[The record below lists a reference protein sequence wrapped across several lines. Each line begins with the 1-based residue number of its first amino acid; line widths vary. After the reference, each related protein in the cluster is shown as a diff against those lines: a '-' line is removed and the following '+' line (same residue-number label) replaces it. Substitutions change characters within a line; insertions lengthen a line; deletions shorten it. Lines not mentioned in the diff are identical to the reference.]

1 MVDPQ
6 VMLQRH
12 GTPVLPPMAIIVM
25 VLLTLFGFWAHHAE
39 LDQIVIAM
47 GKVAPRGEVKV
58 IQHLEGG
65 IIETF
70 HVEEGDHVA
79 VNDPLVTLDLAGRGI
94 NEQELKVRL
103 NHRLLARVRLEAEA
117 SGHVLRFPEGL
128 VELRPTQVAA
138 EKSAYEARA
147 TELKSALSVLD
158 RQKEQRIR
166 KLSELKATRSSLE
179 KSLDRRRLAKA
190 RLEGEAL
197 GKEPVFPKAIAAR
210 RPALLKSEIAA
221 FEAHQKELKSALL
234 VLDQQKEQRVRKLS
248 ELKATRSSLE
258 KSLDRR
264 RLAKARLEGEALG
277 KQPVF
282 PKAIMAR
289 RPALLKSEIAA
300 FDAHQKELKSALIV
314 LKRQQG
320 QRLSK
325 IEELK
330 ASRDSLTRSL
340 AFDRKELVV
349 QEKLYKEQLSSQLEL
364 IGARQKFEDKR
375 GQLEVIKRA
384 ILTQQA
390 EHKEL
395 AARRDETVARFR
407 SQARDQAASNE
418 GEILAEH
425 LGQLEVVKRTMDTMR
440 AEFDEFDARFDETIA
455 RFRSQAR
462 DQAASNE
469 GEILAEHLGQLEVVK
484 RTIDT
489 VGAESDE
496 FDARFDETIARF
508 RRRAR
513 DESTANEA
521 EISALTERLGVASAQ
536 QGRAVIRSP
545 IEGEVKNFRYHTV
558 GGVVGAG
565 EAILEIVPLLEQ
577 LVIDSK
583 SAPADRGLIR
593 AGLAAEVKLT
603 AYDFLRYGS
612 LYGEISHVAS
622 DTTFDEAMGPYYR
635 VVVTT
640 EQGYIGDDA
649 TQHQITPGMDA
660 IVEIKVGTQTVLQAL
675 IRPVARVWSEAM
687 REPG

>member
-94 NEQELKVRL
+94 NEQELQVRL

-425 LGQLEVVKRTMDTMR
+425 LGQLEVVKRT
-440 AEFDEFDARFDETIA
+440 
-455 RFRSQAR
+455 
-462 DQAASNE
+462 
-469 GEILAEHLGQLEVVK
+469 
-484 RTIDT
+484 IDT

-622 DTTFDEAMGPYYR
+622 DTSFDEAMGPYYR

>member
-94 NEQELKVRL
+94 NEQELQVRL

-179 KSLDRRRLAKA
+179 KSLDRRRLVKA

-289 RPALLKSEIAA
+289 RPALLKSELAA
-300 FDAHQKELKSALIV
+300 FEAHQKELKSALIV

>member
-1 MVDPQ
+1 MVDPR
-6 VMLQRH
+6 VMLQRY

-39 LDQIVIAM
+39 LDQIVTAM

-79 VNDPLVTLDLAGRGI
+79 INDPLVTLDLAGRGL
-94 NEQELKVRL
+94 NEQELQVRL
-103 NHRLLARVRLEAEA
+103 NHRLLTRTRLEAEA
-117 SGHVLRFPEGL
+117 SGHALRFEEEL

-138 EKSAYEARA
+138 EKNAYQARA
-147 TELKSALSVLD
+147 AELKSALSVLD

-166 KLSELKATRSSLE
+166 KLSELEATRSSLE
-179 KSLDRRRLAKA
+179 KSLDRRRLTKA

-197 GKEPVFPKAIAAR
+197 GKKPVFPKAIVAR
-210 RPALLKSEIAA
+210 RPELLKSE
-221 FEAHQKELKSALL
+221 L
-234 VLDQQKEQRVRKLS
+234 
-248 ELKATRSSLE
+248 
-258 KSLDRR
+258 
-264 RLAKARLEGEALG
+264 
-277 KQPVF
+277 
-282 PKAIMAR
+282 
-289 RPALLKSEIAA
+289 AA
-300 FDAHQKELKSALIV
+300 FDAHQKDLRGTLLVI
-314 LKRQQG
+314 KRQQS

-330 ASRDSLTRSL
+330 ANRDSLSRSL
-340 AFDRKELVV
+340 EFDRKELVV
-349 QEKLYKEQLSSQLEL
+349 QEKLYKEQLSSEL
-364 IGARQKFEDKR
+364 TLIAARQKVEDKLGR
-375 GQLEVIKRA
+375 LQVIKRA
-384 ILTQQA
+384 ILTAQA

-395 AARRDETVARFR
+395 AARRGEAVARFR

-418 GEILAEH
+418 GAILTEN
-425 LGQLEVVKRTMDTMR
+425 LGQLEVVKRTIDTMR
-440 AEFDEFDARFDETIA
+440 AELEEFDARFDETIA
-455 RFRSQAR
+455 RFRRMAR

-469 GEILAEHLGQLEVVK
+469 GEILAEHMGQLEVVK
-484 RTIDT
+484 RAIDT
-489 VGAESDE
+489 VRAEADE

-513 DESTANEA
+513 DESTANEV
-521 EISALTERLGVASAQ
+521 EISALTERLNIASAQ

-565 EAILEIVPLLEQ
+565 QAILEIVPVLEQ

-612 LYGEISHVAS
+612 LDGEISHVAS
-622 DTTFDEAMGPYYR
+622 DTSFDETMGPYYR

-640 EQGYIGDDA
+640 EQAYIGDDA

-675 IRPVARVWSEAM
+675 IRPVARVWSEAL

>member
-94 NEQELKVRL
+94 NEQELQVRL

-197 GKEPVFPKAIAAR
+197 GKEPVFPKEIVAR

-622 DTTFDEAMGPYYR
+622 DTSFDEAMGPYYR

>member
-1 MVDPQ
+1 MVDPR
-6 VMLQRH
+6 VMLQRY

-39 LDQIVIAM
+39 LDQIVTAM

-79 VNDPLVTLDLAGRGI
+79 INDPLVTLDLAGRGL
-94 NEQELKVRL
+94 NEQELQVRL
-103 NHRLLARVRLEAEA
+103 NHRLLTRARLEAEA
-117 SGHVLRFPEGL
+117 SGHVLRFEEEL

-138 EKSAYEARA
+138 EKNAYQARA
-147 TELKSALSVLD
+147 AELKSALSVLD

-166 KLSELKATRSSLE
+166 KLSELEATRSSLE
-179 KSLDRRRLAKA
+179 KSLDRRRLTKA

-197 GKEPVFPKAIAAR
+197 GKKPVFPKAIVAR
-210 RPALLKSEIAA
+210 RPELLKSE
-221 FEAHQKELKSALL
+221 L
-234 VLDQQKEQRVRKLS
+234 
-248 ELKATRSSLE
+248 
-258 KSLDRR
+258 
-264 RLAKARLEGEALG
+264 
-277 KQPVF
+277 
-282 PKAIMAR
+282 
-289 RPALLKSEIAA
+289 AA
-300 FDAHQKELKSALIV
+300 FDAHQKELRGALLVI
-314 LKRQQG
+314 KRQQG

-330 ASRDSLTRSL
+330 ANRDSLSRSL
-340 AFDRKELVV
+340 EFDRKELVV
-349 QEKLYKEQLSSQLEL
+349 QEKLYKEQLSSEL
-364 IGARQKFEDKR
+364 TLIAARQKVEDKLGR
-375 GQLEVIKRA
+375 LQVIKRS
-384 ILTQQA
+384 ILTAQA

-395 AARRDETVARFR
+395 AARRGEAVARFR

-418 GEILAEH
+418 GAILTE
-425 LGQLEVVKRTMDTMR
+425 
-440 AEFDEFDARFDETIA
+440 
-455 RFRSQAR
+455 
-462 DQAASNE
+462 N
-469 GEILAEHLGQLEVVK
+469 LGQLEVVK

-489 VGAESDE
+489 VRAEADE

-513 DESTANEA
+513 DESTANEV
-521 EISALTERLGVASAQ
+521 EISALTERLNIASAQ

-545 IEGEVKNFRYHTV
+545 IEGEVKNFRYHTI

-565 EAILEIVPLLEQ
+565 QAILEIVPVLEQ

-593 AGLAAEVKLT
+593 TGLAAEVKLT

-612 LYGEISHVAS
+612 LDGEISHVAS
-622 DTTFDEAMGPYYR
+622 DTSFDETMGPYYR

-640 EQGYIGDDA
+640 EQAYIGDDP

-660 IVEIKVGTQTVLQAL
+660 IVEIKVGRQTVLQAL
-675 IRPVARVWSEAM
+675 IRPVARVWSEAL

>member
-1 MVDPQ
+1 MVDPR
-6 VMLQRH
+6 VMLQRY

-39 LDQIVIAM
+39 LDQIVTAM

-79 VNDPLVTLDLAGRGI
+79 INDPLVTLDLAGRGL
-94 NEQELKVRL
+94 NEQELQVRL
-103 NHRLLARVRLEAEA
+103 NHRLLTRARLEAEA
-117 SGHVLRFPEGL
+117 SGHVLRFAEEL

-138 EKSAYEARA
+138 EKNAYQARA
-147 TELKSALSVLD
+147 AELKSALSVLD

-166 KLSELKATRSSLE
+166 KLSELEATRSSLE
-179 KSLDRRRLAKA
+179 KSLDRRRLTKA

-197 GKEPVFPKAIAAR
+197 GKKPVFPKAIVAR
-210 RPALLKSEIAA
+210 RPELLKSE
-221 FEAHQKELKSALL
+221 L
-234 VLDQQKEQRVRKLS
+234 
-248 ELKATRSSLE
+248 
-258 KSLDRR
+258 
-264 RLAKARLEGEALG
+264 
-277 KQPVF
+277 
-282 PKAIMAR
+282 
-289 RPALLKSEIAA
+289 AA
-300 FDAHQKELKSALIV
+300 FDAHQKELRGALLVI
-314 LKRQQG
+314 KRQQG

-330 ASRDSLTRSL
+330 ANRDSLSRSL
-340 AFDRKELVV
+340 EFDRKELVV
-349 QEKLYKEQLSSQLEL
+349 QEKLYKEQLSSEL
-364 IGARQKFEDKR
+364 TLIAARQKVEDKQGR
-375 GQLEVIKRA
+375 LQVIKRA
-384 ILTQQA
+384 ILTAQA

-395 AARRDETVARFR
+395 AARRGEAVARFR

-418 GEILAEH
+418 GAILTEN
-425 LGQLEVVKRTMDTMR
+425 LGQLEVVKRTIDTMR
-440 AEFDEFDARFDETIA
+440 AELEEFDARFDETIA
-455 RFRSQAR
+455 RFRRQAR

-469 GEILAEHLGQLEVVK
+469 GEILAEHMGQLEVVK

-489 VGAESDE
+489 VRAEADE

-513 DESTANEA
+513 DESTANEV
-521 EISALTERLGVASAQ
+521 EISALNERLNIASAQ

-565 EAILEIVPLLEQ
+565 QAILEIVPVLEQ

-593 AGLAAEVKLT
+593 TGLAAEVKLT

-612 LYGEISHVAS
+612 LDGEISHVAS
-622 DTTFDEAMGPYYR
+622 DTSFDETMGPYYR

-640 EQGYIGDDA
+640 EQAYIGDDA

-675 IRPVARVWSEAM
+675 IRPVARVWSEAL

>member
-1 MVDPQ
+1 MVDPR
-6 VMLQRH
+6 VMLQRY

-39 LDQIVIAM
+39 LDQIVTAM

-79 VNDPLVTLDLAGRGI
+79 INDPLVTLDLAGRGL
-94 NEQELKVRL
+94 NEQELQVRL
-103 NHRLLARVRLEAEA
+103 NHRLLTRTRLEAEA
-117 SGHVLRFPEGL
+117 SGHALRFEEEL

-138 EKSAYEARA
+138 EKNAYQARA
-147 TELKSALSVLD
+147 AELKSALSVLD

-166 KLSELKATRSSLE
+166 KLSELEATRSSLE
-179 KSLDRRRLAKA
+179 KSLDRRRLTKA

-197 GKEPVFPKAIAAR
+197 GKKPVFPKAIVAR
-210 RPALLKSEIAA
+210 RPELLKSE
-221 FEAHQKELKSALL
+221 L
-234 VLDQQKEQRVRKLS
+234 
-248 ELKATRSSLE
+248 
-258 KSLDRR
+258 
-264 RLAKARLEGEALG
+264 
-277 KQPVF
+277 
-282 PKAIMAR
+282 
-289 RPALLKSEIAA
+289 AA
-300 FDAHQKELKSALIV
+300 FDAHQKELRGALLVI
-314 LKRQQG
+314 KRQQG

-330 ASRDSLTRSL
+330 ANRDSLSRSL
-340 AFDRKELVV
+340 EFDRKELVV
-349 QEKLYKEQLSSQLEL
+349 QEKLYKEQLSSEL
-364 IGARQKFEDKR
+364 TLIAARQKVEDKLGR
-375 GQLEVIKRA
+375 LQVIKRA
-384 ILTQQA
+384 ILTAQA

-395 AARRDETVARFR
+395 AARRGEAVARFR

-418 GEILAEH
+418 GAILTEN
-425 LGQLEVVKRTMDTMR
+425 LGQLEVVKRTIDTMR
-440 AEFDEFDARFDETIA
+440 AELEEFDARFDETIA
-455 RFRSQAR
+455 RFRRQAR

-469 GEILAEHLGQLEVVK
+469 GEILAEHMGQLEVVK

-489 VGAESDE
+489 VRAEADE

-513 DESTANEA
+513 DESTANEV
-521 EISALTERLGVASAQ
+521 EISALTERLNIASAQ

-565 EAILEIVPLLEQ
+565 QAILEIVPVLEQ

-593 AGLAAEVKLT
+593 TGLAAEVKLT

-612 LYGEISHVAS
+612 LDGEISHVAS
-622 DTTFDEAMGPYYR
+622 DTSFDETMGPYYR

-640 EQGYIGDDA
+640 EQAYIGDDA

-660 IVEIKVGTQTVLQAL
+660 IVEIKVGRQTVLQAL
-675 IRPVARVWSEAM
+675 IRPVARVWSEAL

>member
-25 VLLTLFGFWAHHAE
+25 VLLTLFGFWAHHTE

-70 HVEEGDHVA
+70 HVEEGDHVGI
-79 VNDPLVTLDLAGRGI
+79 NDPLVTLDLAGRGI
-94 NEQELKVRL
+94 NEQELQVRL

-138 EKSAYEARA
+138 EKSAYAARA

-197 GKEPVFPKAIAAR
+197 GKQPVFPKAIAAR
-210 RPALLKSEIAA
+210 RPALLKSELAA
-221 FEAHQKELKSALL
+221 FDAHQKELKSALL
-234 VLDQQKEQRVRKLS
+234 VLDQQKEQRVRKLL

-289 RPALLKSEIAA
+289 RPALLKSELAA
-300 FDAHQKELKSALIV
+300 FEAHQKELKSALIV

-330 ASRDSLTRSL
+330 ASRDSVTRSL

-364 IGARQKFEDKR
+364 IAARQKVEDKR
-375 GQLEVIKRA
+375 GQLQVIKRA

-407 SQARDQAASNE
+407 RQARDQAAANE

-462 DQAASNE
+462 DQAANNE

-489 VGAESDE
+489 VRAESDE

-521 EISALTERLGVASAQ
+521 EISALTERLSVASAQ

-622 DTTFDEAMGPYYR
+622 DTSFDEAMGPYYR

>member
-94 NEQELKVRL
+94 NEQELQVRL

-166 KLSELKATRSSLE
+166 KLSELEATRSSLE

-197 GKEPVFPKAIAAR
+197 GKKPVFPKAIVAR
-210 RPALLKSEIAA
+210 RPALLKSEMAA
-221 FEAHQKELKSALL
+221 FDAHRKELKSAL
-234 VLDQQKEQRVRKLS
+234 
-248 ELKATRSSLE
+248 T
-258 KSLDRR
+258 
-264 RLAKARLEGEALG
+264 
-277 KQPVF
+277 
-282 PKAIMAR
+282 
-289 RPALLKSEIAA
+289 
-300 FDAHQKELKSALIV
+300 V

-330 ASRDSLTRSL
+330 AGRDSLTRSL

-349 QEKLYKEQLSSQLEL
+349 QEKLYKEQLSSQLTL
-364 IGARQKFEDKR
+364 IGARQKVEDKR
-375 GQLEVIKRA
+375 GQLQVIKRA

-407 SQARDQAASNE
+407 R
-418 GEILAEH
+418 
-425 LGQLEVVKRTMDTMR
+425 
-440 AEFDEFDARFDETIA
+440 
-455 RFRSQAR
+455 QAR

-489 VGAESDE
+489 VRAESDE

-521 EISALTERLGVASAQ
+521 EISALTERLNVASAQ

-622 DTTFDEAMGPYYR
+622 DTSFDEAMGPYYR
-635 VVVTT
+635 VVVIT
-640 EQGYIGDDA
+640 EQGYIGDDP

-675 IRPVARVWSEAM
+675 IRPVARVWSEAL

>member
-70 HVEEGDHVA
+70 HVEEGDHVGI
-79 VNDPLVTLDLAGRGI
+79 NDPLVTLDLAGRGI
-94 NEQELKVRL
+94 NEQELRVRL

-128 VELRPTQVAA
+128 IELRPTQVAA

-190 RLEGEAL
+190 RLEAEAL
-197 GKEPVFPKAIAAR
+197 GKKPVFPKAIVAR
-210 RPALLKSEIAA
+210 RPALLRSEMAA

-234 VLDQQKEQRVRKLS
+234 VLDQQKEQRTRKLS

-264 RLAKARLEGEALG
+264 RLARARLEGEALG

-282 PKAIMAR
+282 PKAIVAR
-289 RPALLKSEIAA
+289 RPALLKSELAA
-300 FDAHQKELKSALIV
+300 FEAHQKELKSALIV

-325 IEELK
+325 IEGLK
-330 ASRDSLTRSL
+330 ANRDSLTRSL

-364 IGARQKFEDKR
+364 IGARQKVEDKR
-375 GQLEVIKRA
+375 GQLQVIKRA

-407 SQARDQAASNE
+407 SQARDRAANNE

-425 LGQLEVVKRTMDTMR
+425 LGQLEVVKRTMETMR
-440 AEFDEFDARFDETIA
+440 AELDEFDARFDETIA
-455 RFRSQAR
+455 RFQRQAR

-489 VGAESDE
+489 VRAESDE

-521 EISALTERLGVASAQ
+521 EVSALIERLNIASAQ

-622 DTTFDEAMGPYYR
+622 DTNFDEAMGPYYR
-635 VVVTT
+635 VVVIT

>member
-1 MVDPQ
+1 MVDPR
-6 VMLQRH
+6 VMLQRY

-39 LDQIVIAM
+39 LDQIVTAM

-79 VNDPLVTLDLAGRGI
+79 INDPLVTLDLAGRGL
-94 NEQELKVRL
+94 NEQELQVRL
-103 NHRLLARVRLEAEA
+103 NHRLLTRARLEAEA
-117 SGHVLRFPEGL
+117 SGHVLRFEEEL

-138 EKSAYEARA
+138 EKNAYQARA
-147 TELKSALSVLD
+147 AELKSALSVLD

-166 KLSELKATRSSLE
+166 KLSELEATRSSLE
-179 KSLDRRRLAKA
+179 KSLDRRRLTKA

-197 GKEPVFPKAIAAR
+197 GKKPVFPKAIVAR
-210 RPALLKSEIAA
+210 RPELLKSE
-221 FEAHQKELKSALL
+221 L
-234 VLDQQKEQRVRKLS
+234 
-248 ELKATRSSLE
+248 
-258 KSLDRR
+258 
-264 RLAKARLEGEALG
+264 
-277 KQPVF
+277 
-282 PKAIMAR
+282 
-289 RPALLKSEIAA
+289 AA
-300 FDAHQKELKSALIV
+300 FDAHQKELRGALLVI
-314 LKRQQG
+314 KRQQG

-330 ASRDSLTRSL
+330 ANRDSLSRSL
-340 AFDRKELVV
+340 EFDRKELVV
-349 QEKLYKEQLSSQLEL
+349 QEKLYKEQLSSEL
-364 IGARQKFEDKR
+364 TLIAARQKVEDKLGR
-375 GQLEVIKRA
+375 LQVIKRA
-384 ILTQQA
+384 ILTAQA

-395 AARRDETVARFR
+395 AARRGEAVARFR

-418 GEILAEH
+418 GAILTEN
-425 LGQLEVVKRTMDTMR
+425 LGQLEVVKRTIDTMR
-440 AEFDEFDARFDETIA
+440 AELEEFDARFEETIA
-455 RFRSQAR
+455 RFRRQAR

-469 GEILAEHLGQLEVVK
+469 GEILAEHMGQLEVVK

-489 VGAESDE
+489 VRAESDE

-513 DESTANEA
+513 DESTANEV
-521 EISALTERLGVASAQ
+521 EISALTERLNIASAQ

-545 IEGEVKNFRYHTV
+545 IEGEVKNFRYHTI

-565 EAILEIVPLLEQ
+565 QAILEIVPVLEQ

-593 AGLAAEVKLT
+593 TGLAAEVKLT

-612 LYGEISHVAS
+612 LDGEISHVAS
-622 DTTFDEAMGPYYR
+622 DTSFDETMGPYYR

-640 EQGYIGDDA
+640 EQAYIGDDA

-675 IRPVARVWSEAM
+675 IRPVARVWSEAL

>member
-1 MVDPQ
+1 MVDPR
-6 VMLQRH
+6 VMLQRY

-39 LDQIVIAM
+39 LDQIVTAM

-79 VNDPLVTLDLAGRGI
+79 INDPLVTLDLAGRGL
-94 NEQELKVRL
+94 NEQELQVRL
-103 NHRLLARVRLEAEA
+103 NHRLLTRARLEAEA
-117 SGHVLRFPEGL
+117 SGHVLRFEEEL

-138 EKSAYEARA
+138 EKNAYQARA
-147 TELKSALSVLD
+147 AELKSALSVLD

-166 KLSELKATRSSLE
+166 KLSELEATRSSLE
-179 KSLDRRRLAKA
+179 KSLDRRRLTKA

-197 GKEPVFPKAIAAR
+197 GKKPVFPKAIVAR
-210 RPALLKSEIAA
+210 RPELLKSE
-221 FEAHQKELKSALL
+221 L
-234 VLDQQKEQRVRKLS
+234 
-248 ELKATRSSLE
+248 
-258 KSLDRR
+258 
-264 RLAKARLEGEALG
+264 
-277 KQPVF
+277 
-282 PKAIMAR
+282 
-289 RPALLKSEIAA
+289 AA
-300 FDAHQKELKSALIV
+300 FDAHQKELRGALLVI
-314 LKRQQG
+314 KRQQG

-330 ASRDSLTRSL
+330 ANRDSLSRSL
-340 AFDRKELVV
+340 EFDRKELVV
-349 QEKLYKEQLSSQLEL
+349 QEKLYKEQLSSEL
-364 IGARQKFEDKR
+364 TLIAARQKVEDKLGR
-375 GQLEVIKRA
+375 LQVIKRA
-384 ILTQQA
+384 ILTAQA

-395 AARRDETVARFR
+395 AARRGEAVARFR

-418 GEILAEH
+418 GAILTEN
-425 LGQLEVVKRTMDTMR
+425 LGQLEVVKRTIDTMR
-440 AEFDEFDARFDETIA
+440 AEFEEFDARFDETIA
-455 RFRSQAR
+455 RFRRQAR

-469 GEILAEHLGQLEVVK
+469 GEILAEHMGQLEVVK

-489 VGAESDE
+489 VRAEADE

-513 DESTANEA
+513 DESTANEV
-521 EISALTERLGVASAQ
+521 EISALTERLNIASAQ

-565 EAILEIVPLLEQ
+565 QAILEIVPVLEQ

-593 AGLAAEVKLT
+593 TGLVAEVKLT

-612 LYGEISHVAS
+612 LDGEISHVAS
-622 DTTFDEAMGPYYR
+622 DTSFDETMGPYYR

-640 EQGYIGDDA
+640 EQAYIGDDP

-660 IVEIKVGTQTVLQAL
+660 IVEIKVGRQTVLQAL
-675 IRPVARVWSEAM
+675 IRPVARVWSEAL

>member
-1 MVDPQ
+1 MVDPR
-6 VMLQRH
+6 VMLQRY

-39 LDQIVIAM
+39 LDQIVTAM

-79 VNDPLVTLDLAGRGI
+79 INDPLVTLDLAGRGL
-94 NEQELKVRL
+94 NEQELQVRL
-103 NHRLLARVRLEAEA
+103 NHRLLTRARLEAEA
-117 SGHVLRFPEGL
+117 SGHVLRFEEEL

-138 EKSAYEARA
+138 EKNAYQARA
-147 TELKSALSVLD
+147 AELKSALSVLD

-166 KLSELKATRSSLE
+166 KLSELEATRSSLE
-179 KSLDRRRLAKA
+179 KSLDRRRLTKA

-197 GKEPVFPKAIAAR
+197 GKKPVFPKAIVAR
-210 RPALLKSEIAA
+210 RPELLKSE
-221 FEAHQKELKSALL
+221 L
-234 VLDQQKEQRVRKLS
+234 
-248 ELKATRSSLE
+248 
-258 KSLDRR
+258 
-264 RLAKARLEGEALG
+264 
-277 KQPVF
+277 
-282 PKAIMAR
+282 
-289 RPALLKSEIAA
+289 AA
-300 FDAHQKELKSALIV
+300 FDAHQKELRGALLVI
-314 LKRQQG
+314 KRQQG

-330 ASRDSLTRSL
+330 ANRDSLSRSL
-340 AFDRKELVV
+340 EFDRKELVV
-349 QEKLYKEQLSSQLEL
+349 QEKLYKEQLSSELTL
-364 IGARQKFEDKR
+364 IGARQKVEDKLGR
-375 GQLEVIKRA
+375 LQVIKRG
-384 ILTQQA
+384 ILTAQA

-395 AARRDETVARFR
+395 AARRDEAVARFR

-418 GEILAEH
+418 GAILTEN
-425 LGQLEVVKRTMDTMR
+425 LGQLEVVKRTIDTMR
-440 AEFDEFDARFDETIA
+440 AELEEFDARFDETIA
-455 RFRSQAR
+455 RFQRQAR

-469 GEILAEHLGQLEVVK
+469 GEILAEHMGQLEVVK

-489 VGAESDE
+489 VRAESDE

-513 DESTANEA
+513 DESTANEV
-521 EISALTERLGVASAQ
+521 EISALTERLNIASAQ

-545 IEGEVKNFRYHTV
+545 IEGEVKNFRYHTI

-565 EAILEIVPLLEQ
+565 QAILEIVPVLEQ

-593 AGLAAEVKLT
+593 TGLAAEVKLT
-603 AYDFLRYGS
+603 AYDFFRYGS
-612 LYGEISHVAS
+612 LDGEISHVAS
-622 DTTFDEAMGPYYR
+622 DTSFDETMGPYYR

-640 EQGYIGDDA
+640 EQAYIGDDA

-675 IRPVARVWSEAM
+675 IRPVARVWSEAL

>member
-289 RPALLKSEIAA
+289 RPALLKSELAA

-384 ILTQQA
+384 IVTQQA

>member
-1 MVDPQ
+1 MVDPR
-6 VMLQRH
+6 VMLQRY

-39 LDQIVIAM
+39 LDQIVTAM

-79 VNDPLVTLDLAGRGI
+79 INDPLVTLDLAGRGL
-94 NEQELKVRL
+94 NEQELQVRL
-103 NHRLLARVRLEAEA
+103 NHRLLTRARLEAEA
-117 SGHVLRFPEGL
+117 SGHVLRFEEEL

-138 EKSAYEARA
+138 EKNAYQARA
-147 TELKSALSVLD
+147 AELKSALSVLD

-166 KLSELKATRSSLE
+166 KLSELEATRSSLE
-179 KSLDRRRLAKA
+179 KSLDRRRLTKA

-197 GKEPVFPKAIAAR
+197 GKKPVFPKAIVAR
-210 RPALLKSEIAA
+210 RPELLKSE
-221 FEAHQKELKSALL
+221 L
-234 VLDQQKEQRVRKLS
+234 
-248 ELKATRSSLE
+248 
-258 KSLDRR
+258 
-264 RLAKARLEGEALG
+264 
-277 KQPVF
+277 
-282 PKAIMAR
+282 
-289 RPALLKSEIAA
+289 AA
-300 FDAHQKELKSALIV
+300 FDAHQKELRGALLVI
-314 LKRQQG
+314 KRQQG

-330 ASRDSLTRSL
+330 TNRDSLSRSL
-340 AFDRKELVV
+340 EFDRKELVV
-349 QEKLYKEQLSSQLEL
+349 QEKLYKEQLSSEL
-364 IGARQKFEDKR
+364 TLIAARQKVEDKLGR
-375 GQLEVIKRA
+375 LQVIKRA
-384 ILTQQA
+384 ILTAQA

-395 AARRDETVARFR
+395 AARRGEAVARFR

-418 GEILAEH
+418 GAILTEN
-425 LGQLEVVKRTMDTMR
+425 LGQLEVVKRTIDTMR
-440 AEFDEFDARFDETIA
+440 AELEEFDARFDETIA
-455 RFRSQAR
+455 RFRRQAR

-469 GEILAEHLGQLEVVK
+469 GEILAEHMGQLEVVK

-489 VGAESDE
+489 VRAEADE

-513 DESTANEA
+513 DESTANEV
-521 EISALTERLGVASAQ
+521 EISALTERLNIASAQ

-545 IEGEVKNFRYHTV
+545 IEGEVKNFRYHTI

-565 EAILEIVPLLEQ
+565 QAILEIVPVLEQ

-593 AGLAAEVKLT
+593 TGLAAEVKLT

-612 LYGEISHVAS
+612 LDGEISHVAS
-622 DTTFDEAMGPYYR
+622 DTSFDETMGPYYR

-640 EQGYIGDDA
+640 EQAYIGDDP

-660 IVEIKVGTQTVLQAL
+660 IVEIKVGRQTVLQAL
-675 IRPVARVWSEAM
+675 IRPVARVWSEAL

>member
-1 MVDPQ
+1 MVDPR
-6 VMLQRH
+6 VMLQRY

-39 LDQIVIAM
+39 LDQIVTAM

-79 VNDPLVTLDLAGRGI
+79 INDPLVTLDLAGRGL
-94 NEQELKVRL
+94 NEQELQVRL
-103 NHRLLARVRLEAEA
+103 NHRLLTRARLEAEA
-117 SGHVLRFPEGL
+117 SGHVLRFAEQL
-128 VELRPTQVAA
+128 VELRPTQVTA
-138 EKSAYEARA
+138 EKNAYQARA
-147 TELKSALSVLD
+147 AELKSALSVLD

-166 KLSELKATRSSLE
+166 KLSELEATRSSLE
-179 KSLDRRRLAKA
+179 KSLDRRRLTKA

-197 GKEPVFPKAIAAR
+197 GKKPVFPKAIVAR
-210 RPALLKSEIAA
+210 RPELLKSE
-221 FEAHQKELKSALL
+221 L
-234 VLDQQKEQRVRKLS
+234 
-248 ELKATRSSLE
+248 
-258 KSLDRR
+258 
-264 RLAKARLEGEALG
+264 
-277 KQPVF
+277 
-282 PKAIMAR
+282 
-289 RPALLKSEIAA
+289 AA
-300 FDAHQKELKSALIV
+300 FDAHQKELRGALLVI
-314 LKRQQG
+314 KRQQG

-330 ASRDSLTRSL
+330 ANRDSLSRSL
-340 AFDRKELVV
+340 EFDRKELVV
-349 QEKLYKEQLSSQLEL
+349 QEKLYKEQLSSEL
-364 IGARQKFEDKR
+364 TLIAARQKVEDKLGR
-375 GQLEVIKRA
+375 LQVIKRE
-384 ILTQQA
+384 ILTAQA

-395 AARRDETVARFR
+395 AARRGEAVARFR

-418 GEILAEH
+418 GAILTEN
-425 LGQLEVVKRTMDTMR
+425 LGQLEVVKRTIDTMR
-440 AEFDEFDARFDETIA
+440 AEFEEFDARFDETIA
-455 RFRSQAR
+455 RFRRQAR

-469 GEILAEHLGQLEVVK
+469 GEILAEHMGQLQVVK

-489 VGAESDE
+489 VRAESDE

-513 DESTANEA
+513 DESTANEV
-521 EISALTERLGVASAQ
+521 EISALTERLNIASAQ

-565 EAILEIVPLLEQ
+565 QAILEIVPVREQ

-612 LYGEISHVAS
+612 LDGEISHVAS
-622 DTTFDEAMGPYYR
+622 DTSFDETMGPYYR

-640 EQGYIGDDA
+640 EQAYIGDDA

-675 IRPVARVWSEAM
+675 IRPVARVWSEAL

>member
-1 MVDPQ
+1 MVDPR
-6 VMLQRH
+6 VMLQRY

-39 LDQIVIAM
+39 LDQIVTAM

-79 VNDPLVTLDLAGRGI
+79 INDPLVTLDLAGRGL
-94 NEQELKVRL
+94 NEQELQVRL
-103 NHRLLARVRLEAEA
+103 NHRLLTRARLEAEA
-117 SGHVLRFPEGL
+117 SGHVLRFEEEL

-138 EKSAYEARA
+138 EKNAYQARA
-147 TELKSALSVLD
+147 AELKSALSVLD

-166 KLSELKATRSSLE
+166 KLSELEATRSSLE
-179 KSLDRRRLAKA
+179 KSLDRRRLTKA

-197 GKEPVFPKAIAAR
+197 GKKPVFPKAIVAR
-210 RPALLKSEIAA
+210 RPELLKSE
-221 FEAHQKELKSALL
+221 L
-234 VLDQQKEQRVRKLS
+234 
-248 ELKATRSSLE
+248 
-258 KSLDRR
+258 
-264 RLAKARLEGEALG
+264 
-277 KQPVF
+277 
-282 PKAIMAR
+282 
-289 RPALLKSEIAA
+289 AA
-300 FDAHQKELKSALIV
+300 FDAHQKELRGALLVI
-314 LKRQQG
+314 KRQQG

-330 ASRDSLTRSL
+330 ANRDSLSRSL
-340 AFDRKELVV
+340 EFDRKELVV
-349 QEKLYKEQLSSQLEL
+349 QEKLYKEQLSSEL
-364 IGARQKFEDKR
+364 TLIAARQKVEDKLGR
-375 GQLEVIKRA
+375 LQVIKRG
-384 ILTQQA
+384 ILTAQA

-395 AARRDETVARFR
+395 AARRGEAVARFR

-418 GEILAEH
+418 GAILTE
-425 LGQLEVVKRTMDTMR
+425 
-440 AEFDEFDARFDETIA
+440 
-455 RFRSQAR
+455 
-462 DQAASNE
+462 N
-469 GEILAEHLGQLEVVK
+469 LGQLEVVK

-489 VGAESDE
+489 VRAEADE

-513 DESTANEA
+513 DESTANEV
-521 EISALTERLGVASAQ
+521 EISALTERLNIASAQ

-565 EAILEIVPLLEQ
+565 QAILEIVPVLEQ

-593 AGLAAEVKLT
+593 TGLAAEVKLT

-612 LYGEISHVAS
+612 LDGEISHVAS
-622 DTTFDEAMGPYYR
+622 DTSFDQAMGPYYR

-640 EQGYIGDDA
+640 EQAYIGDDA

-675 IRPVARVWSEAM
+675 IRPVARVWSEAL

>member
-1 MVDPQ
+1 A
-6 VMLQRH
+6 MLKRY

-25 VLLTLFGFWAHHAE
+25 VLLTSFGFWAHHAE
-39 LDQIVIAM
+39 LDQIVTAM

-79 VNDPLVTLDLAGRGI
+79 INDPLVTLDLAGRGF
-94 NEQELKVRL
+94 NEQELQVRL
-103 NHRLLARVRLEAEA
+103 NQRLLARARLEAEA
-117 SGHVLRFPEGL
+117 SGHVLRFAEGL

-138 EKSAYEARA
+138 EKNAYQARA
-147 TELKSALSVLD
+147 AELKSALSVLD

-166 KLSELKATRSSLE
+166 KLSELEATRSSVE

-197 GKEPVFPKAIAAR
+197 GKKPVFPKAIVAR
-210 RPALLKSEIAA
+210 RPELLKSE
-221 FEAHQKELKSALL
+221 L
-234 VLDQQKEQRVRKLS
+234 
-248 ELKATRSSLE
+248 
-258 KSLDRR
+258 
-264 RLAKARLEGEALG
+264 
-277 KQPVF
+277 
-282 PKAIMAR
+282 
-289 RPALLKSEIAA
+289 AA
-300 FDAHQKELKSALIV
+300 FDAHQKELKGALLVI
-314 LKRQQG
+314 KRQQE

-330 ASRDSLTRSL
+330 ASRDSFSRSL
-340 AFDRKELVV
+340 EFDRKELVV
-349 QEKLYKEQLSSQLEL
+349 QEKLYKEQLSSEL
-364 IGARQKFEDKR
+364 TLIAARQKVEDKLGR
-375 GQLEVIKRA
+375 LQVIKRA
-384 ILTQQA
+384 IRTQQA

-395 AARRDETVARFR
+395 AARRGETVARFR

-418 GEILAEH
+418 GAILTE
-425 LGQLEVVKRTMDTMR
+425 K
-440 AEFDEFDARFDETIA
+440 
-455 RFRSQAR
+455 
-462 DQAASNE
+462 
-469 GEILAEHLGQLEVVK
+469 LGQLEVVK

-489 VGAESDE
+489 VRAESDE

-521 EISALTERLGVASAQ
+521 EISALTERLNIASAQ

-545 IEGEVKNFRYHTV
+545 IAGEVKNFRYHTV

-565 EAILEIVPLLEQ
+565 QAILEIVPLLEQ

-622 DTTFDEAMGPYYR
+622 DTSFDETMGPYYR

-640 EQGYIGDDA
+640 EQAYIGDDA

-675 IRPVARVWSEAM
+675 IRPVARVWSEAL

>member
-1 MVDPQ
+1 MVDPR
-6 VMLQRH
+6 VMLQRY

-39 LDQIVIAM
+39 LDQIVTAM

-79 VNDPLVTLDLAGRGI
+79 INDPLVTLDLAGRGL
-94 NEQELKVRL
+94 NEQELQVRL
-103 NHRLLARVRLEAEA
+103 NHRLLTRARLEAEA
-117 SGHVLRFPEGL
+117 SGHVLRFEEEL

-138 EKSAYEARA
+138 EKNAYQARA
-147 TELKSALSVLD
+147 AELKSALSVLD

-166 KLSELKATRSSLE
+166 KLSELEATRSSLE
-179 KSLDRRRLAKA
+179 KSLDRRRLTKA

-197 GKEPVFPKAIAAR
+197 GKKPVFPKAIVAR
-210 RPALLKSEIAA
+210 RPELLKSE
-221 FEAHQKELKSALL
+221 L
-234 VLDQQKEQRVRKLS
+234 
-248 ELKATRSSLE
+248 
-258 KSLDRR
+258 
-264 RLAKARLEGEALG
+264 
-277 KQPVF
+277 
-282 PKAIMAR
+282 
-289 RPALLKSEIAA
+289 AA
-300 FDAHQKELKSALIV
+300 FDAHQKELRGALLVI
-314 LKRQQG
+314 KRQQG

-330 ASRDSLTRSL
+330 ANRDSLSRSL
-340 AFDRKELVV
+340 EFDRKELVV
-349 QEKLYKEQLSSQLEL
+349 QEKLYKEQLSSEL
-364 IGARQKFEDKR
+364 TLIAARQKVEDKLGR
-375 GQLEVIKRA
+375 LQVIKRT
-384 ILTQQA
+384 ILTTQA

-395 AARRDETVARFR
+395 AARRGEAVARFR

-418 GEILAEH
+418 GAILTEN
-425 LGQLEVVKRTMDTMR
+425 LGQLEVVKRTIDTMR
-440 AEFDEFDARFDETIA
+440 AELEEFDARFDETIA
-455 RFRSQAR
+455 RFRRQAR

-469 GEILAEHLGQLEVVK
+469 GEILAEHMGQLEVVK

-489 VGAESDE
+489 VRAESDE

-513 DESTANEA
+513 DESTANEV
-521 EISALTERLGVASAQ
+521 EISALTERLNIASAQ

-565 EAILEIVPLLEQ
+565 QAILEIVPVLEQ

-593 AGLAAEVKLT
+593 TGLAAEVKLT

-612 LYGEISHVAS
+612 LDGEISHVAS
-622 DTTFDEAMGPYYR
+622 DTSFDETMGPYYR

-640 EQGYIGDDA
+640 EQAYIGDDP

-660 IVEIKVGTQTVLQAL
+660 IVEIKVGRQTVLQAL
-675 IRPVARVWSEAM
+675 IRPVARVWSEAL

>member
-25 VLLTLFGFWAHHAE
+25 VLLTLFGFWAHHTE

-70 HVEEGDHVA
+70 HVEEGDHVGI
-79 VNDPLVTLDLAGRGI
+79 NDPLVTLDLAGRGI
-94 NEQELKVRL
+94 NEQELQVRL

-138 EKSAYEARA
+138 EKSAYAARA

-197 GKEPVFPKAIAAR
+197 GKQPVFPKAIAAR
-210 RPALLKSEIAA
+210 RPALLKSELAA
-221 FEAHQKELKSALL
+221 FDAHQKELKSALL
-234 VLDQQKEQRVRKLS
+234 VLDQQKEQRVRKLL

-289 RPALLKSEIAA
+289 RPALLKSELAA
-300 FDAHQKELKSALIV
+300 FEAHQKELKSALIV

-330 ASRDSLTRSL
+330 ASRDSVTRSL

-364 IGARQKFEDKR
+364 IAARQKVEDKR
-375 GQLEVIKRA
+375 GQLQVIKRA

-407 SQARDQAASNE
+407 RQARDQAAANE

-462 DQAASNE
+462 DQAANNE

-489 VGAESDE
+489 VRAESDE

-521 EISALTERLGVASAQ
+521 EISALTERLNVASAQ

-622 DTTFDEAMGPYYR
+622 DTSFDEAMGPYYR

>member
-70 HVEEGDHVA
+70 HVEEGDHVGI
-79 VNDPLVTLDLAGRGI
+79 NDPLVTLDLAGRGI
-94 NEQELKVRL
+94 NEQELRVRL

-128 VELRPTQVAA
+128 IELRPTQVAA

-190 RLEGEAL
+190 RLEAEAL
-197 GKEPVFPKAIAAR
+197 GKKPVFPKAIVAR
-210 RPALLKSEIAA
+210 RPALLKSELAA
-221 FEAHQKELKSALL
+221 FE
-234 VLDQQKEQRVRKLS
+234 
-248 ELKATRSSLE
+248 
-258 KSLDRR
+258 
-264 RLAKARLEGEALG
+264 
-277 KQPVF
+277 
-282 PKAIMAR
+282 
-289 RPALLKSEIAA
+289 
-300 FDAHQKELKSALIV
+300 AHQKELKSALIV

-325 IEELK
+325 IEGLK

-364 IGARQKFEDKR
+364 IGARQKVEDKR
-375 GQLEVIKRA
+375 GQLQVIKRA

-407 SQARDQAASNE
+407 SQARDRAANNE

-425 LGQLEVVKRTMDTMR
+425 LGQLEVVKRTMETMR
-440 AEFDEFDARFDETIA
+440 AELDEFDARFDETIA
-455 RFRSQAR
+455 RFQRQAR

-489 VGAESDE
+489 VRAESDE

-521 EISALTERLGVASAQ
+521 EVSALTERLNIASAQ

-622 DTTFDEAMGPYYR
+622 DTNFDEAMGPYYR
-635 VVVTT
+635 VVVIT

-675 IRPVARVWSEAM
+675 IRPVARVWSEAL

>member
-1 MVDPQ
+1 MVDPR
-6 VMLQRH
+6 VMLQRY

-39 LDQIVIAM
+39 LDQIVTAM

-79 VNDPLVTLDLAGRGI
+79 INDPLVTLDLAGRGL
-94 NEQELKVRL
+94 NEQELQVRL
-103 NHRLLARVRLEAEA
+103 NHRLLTRARLEAEA
-117 SGHVLRFPEGL
+117 SGHVLRFEEEL

-138 EKSAYEARA
+138 EKNAYQARA
-147 TELKSALSVLD
+147 AELKSALSVLD

-166 KLSELKATRSSLE
+166 KLSELEATRSSLE
-179 KSLDRRRLAKA
+179 KSLDRRRLTKA

-197 GKEPVFPKAIAAR
+197 GKKPVFPKAIVAR
-210 RPALLKSEIAA
+210 RPELLKSE
-221 FEAHQKELKSALL
+221 L
-234 VLDQQKEQRVRKLS
+234 
-248 ELKATRSSLE
+248 
-258 KSLDRR
+258 
-264 RLAKARLEGEALG
+264 
-277 KQPVF
+277 
-282 PKAIMAR
+282 
-289 RPALLKSEIAA
+289 AA
-300 FDAHQKELKSALIV
+300 FDAHQKELRGALLVI
-314 LKRQQG
+314 KRQQG

-330 ASRDSLTRSL
+330 TNRDSLSRSL
-340 AFDRKELVV
+340 EFDRKELVV
-349 QEKLYKEQLSSQLEL
+349 QEKLYKEQLSSEL
-364 IGARQKFEDKR
+364 TLIAARQKVEDKLGR
-375 GQLEVIKRA
+375 LQVIKRA
-384 ILTQQA
+384 ILTAQA

-395 AARRDETVARFR
+395 AARRGEAVARFR

-418 GEILAEH
+418 GAILTEN
-425 LGQLEVVKRTMDTMR
+425 LGQLEVVKRTIDTMR
-440 AEFDEFDARFDETIA
+440 AELEEFDARFDETIA
-455 RFRSQAR
+455 RFRRQAR

-469 GEILAEHLGQLEVVK
+469 GEILAEHMGQLEVVK

-489 VGAESDE
+489 VRAEADE

-513 DESTANEA
+513 DESTANEV
-521 EISALTERLGVASAQ
+521 EISALTERLNIASAQ
-536 QGRAVIRSP
+536 QGRSVIRSP

-565 EAILEIVPLLEQ
+565 QAILEIVPVLEQ

-593 AGLAAEVKLT
+593 TGLAAEVKLT

-612 LYGEISHVAS
+612 LDGEISHVAS
-622 DTTFDEAMGPYYR
+622 DTSFDETMGPYYR

-640 EQGYIGDDA
+640 EQAYIGDDA

-675 IRPVARVWSEAM
+675 IRPVARVWSEAL